1 MTRRGAPGRHLKEL
15 YIEINP
21 ADAKNLA
28 LAEGET
34 LTVTSRRGSVS
45 GRARITE
52 KVAPGMVF
60 LPFHFAEAPANLLT
74 AAVWDP
80 TSETPGFKVSAVRLS
95 KG

>member
-1 MTRRGAPGRHLKEL
+1 M
-15 YIEINP
+15 
-21 ADAKNLA
+21 
-28 LAEGET
+28 
-34 LTVTSRRGSVS
+34 TSRRGFVS

-60 LPFHFAEAPANLLT
+60 LPVHVAEAPANQLT

>member
-1 MTRRGAPGRHLKEL
+1 
-15 YIEINP
+15 
-21 ADAKNLA
+21 
-28 LAEGET
+28 
-34 LTVTSRRGSVS
+34 
-45 GRARITE
+45 
-52 KVAPGMVF
+52 MVF